1 MQHCTVNVH
10 IIAKENKS
18 SIATVTIQ
26 KFNINSTLNCGES
39 LVTLATNDQHIFNY
53 CSKIIPEAEQSF
65 RVNATRL
72 VFENT
77 QSGWSEDDEIRINI
91 QVEDENIV
99 TI

>member
-39 LVTLATNDQHIFNY
+39 LVTLATNDQHIFHY

-72 VFENT
+72 IFENT
-77 QSGWSEDDEIRINI
+77 QGRWSKEDEIRINI
-91 QVEDENIV
+91 QIENGDILA
-99 TI
+99 I